1 MGLVFCIEK
10 QWFMGLVSVKR
21 VSCYIVDYKVS
32 DAKDRLLVFTP
43 VRNYARRQSGGD
55 SGPIEL
61 SKNRGLIGVY
71 ARTSFYYYYIYNNI

>member
-32 DAKDRLLVFTP
+32 DAKDRLLVFTDTYCNFT
-43 VRNYARRQSGGD
+43 VF
-55 SGPIEL
+55 
-61 SKNRGLIGVY
+61 KLIMV
-71 ARTSFYYYYIYNNI
+71 IIVIV